1 MAIFNQAPKHSS
13 SRKALV
19 ASAGL
24 LALLEVIDAFFLEVP
39 AAAIVFA
46 ILLIAGVIWLLKSNG
61 RGPVIYTGLLCLIDL
76 LLVLFIFGGAE
87 ELSSPSSLGM
97 FINFLA
103 FVIVSLLGTLSA
115 AMALRTSRK
124 AVQADR

>member
-1 MAIFNQAPKHSS
+1 MTIRDDAPNHST

-19 ASAGL
+19 ALAGL

-46 ILLIAGVIWLLKSNG
+46 ILLIAGVIWLLQSNG
-61 RGPVIYTGLLCLIDL
+61 RGPVVYTGLLCLIDL
-76 LLVLFIFGGAE
+76 LLVLFIFGGTD
-87 ELSSPSSLGM
+87 ELMSPSSFGT
-97 FINFLA
+97 FFNFLA
-103 FVIVSLLGTLSA
+103 FVIVSLLGSVSA

-124 AVQADR
+124 AVEADR